1 LGGCITSAAGRGGDT
16 ECKTRRIRQPE
27 AGSAT
32 FPRVRF
38 RISDGS
44 WSGIQD
50 RACRRDVSSP
60 YLGLATK
67 RKGSGSG
74 SGRPDIHTALEP
86 IETARTRR
94 PARKAG
100 RGGLV
105 EAQSARRTRTLGKA
119 AGLPPSVEG
128 TTDTTKATST

>member
-16 ECKTRRIRQPE
+16 ERKTRRIRQPE

-74 SGRPDIHTALEP
+74 RPAIHTALEP

-105 EAQSARRTRTLGKA
+105 EVQSARRTRTLGKA
-119 AGLPPSVEG
+119 AALPPSVDW